1 MIRAA
6 VVGYGNIGKAAVEAI
21 GASPDFE
28 LAGVVSRSAE
38 CGRSGKVLFAK
49 SIVELS
55 GVQAAVLC
63 GPSMNIPDI
72 AEQILLKGISTID
85 CFDIHGEVCGLFRR
99 LDAAAKKGGSM
110 CVTSV
115 GFDPGLDSAVRA
127 LFEAA
132 APRGLT
138 YTDFGPGTSMG
149 HTVAVKAIEGVKDAL
164 SVTIPAG
171 AGVHRRMV
179 YVVAEDGADF
189 NDISSKIKSDPYFVK
204 DETVVTRVPAIEPL
218 SDTGHGARITRKG
231 VSGATHNQRFS
242 FEMSI
247 NNPAMTAQMMISAAR
262 AVLKRP
268 PGAYTILHLPIIDML
283 PGPQEELIR
292 RLV

>member
-1 MIRAA
+1 MISAA
-6 VVGYGNIGKAAVEAI
+6 VVSYGNIGRAAVEAI

-38 CGRSGKVLFAK
+38 CGMRGNIRFVRS
-49 SIVELS
+49 IDELS

-63 GPSMNIPDI
+63 GPSVHIPEI
-72 AEQILLKGISTID
+72 AEEILKKGISTVD
-85 CFDIHGEVCGLFRR
+85 CFDIHGEVFGLFER
-99 LDAAAKKGGSM
+99 LDAAAKKGGCA
-110 CVTSV
+110 CVTAV

-132 APRGLT
+132 APGGLT
-138 YTDFGPGTSMG
+138 YTDFGPGMSMG
-149 HTVAVKAIEGVKDAL
+149 HTVAVKAVSGVSDAL

-179 YVVAEDGADF
+179 YVVIEDGADF
-189 NDISSKIKSDPYFVK
+189 DEIAKKIKNDPYFVK
-204 DETVVTRVPAIEPL
+204 DETVVARVPAIEPL
-218 SDTGHGARITRKG
+218 KDMGHGARITRKG
-231 VSGATHNQRFS
+231 VSGTTHNQRLC

-247 NNPAMTAQMMISAAR
+247 NNPALTAQMMISAAR

-268 PGAYTILHLPIIDML
+268 PGAYTILHLPVIDML
-283 PGPQEELIR
+283 PDPQEELIR